1 MSINSVSFNEFDYNS
16 KSNAV
21 ANKTTQSGV
30 NSLNSS
36 NAENELQALELD
48 ENSLIGEEFAQLS
61 KEHQEIIKQLQ
72 ETLNQIR
79 EEKRSLI
86 SQMANAESSEERQEI
101 NNQIS
106 ELNEQSNSVFMD
118 IIKQLQS
125 YNSTLNELVANS
137 VRQKVEDTS
146 IVQSITA
153 PQSQSSAALQTT
165 LEGYNSQAGQKIA
178 QSALTV
184 DGTTGWCLKGVND
197 SLQRIYGKRLSYNS
211 AYQAIPELQSG
222 SGMGAHFKEVSV
234 SRDELTSLPPGAI
247 VVWEPN
253 NGNPHG
259 HISIALGDGRE
270 SSDHITKQMTGR
282 NANFH
287 VFIPIS

>member
-1 MSINSVSFNEFDYNS
+1 
-16 KSNAV
+16 
-21 ANKTTQSGV
+21 
-30 NSLNSS
+30 
-36 NAENELQALELD
+36 
-48 ENSLIGEEFAQLS
+48 
-61 KEHQEIIKQLQ
+61 
-72 ETLNQIR
+72 
-79 EEKRSLI
+79 
-86 SQMANAESSEERQEI
+86 MANAESSEERQEI

-282 NANFH
+282 DANFH

>member
-184 DGTTGWCLKGVND
+184 DGTTGWCLRGVND
-197 SLQRIYGKRLSYNS
+197 SLERVYGKRLSYNS
-211 AYQAIPELQSG
+211 AYQAIPELQSNQG
-222 SGMGAHFKEVSV
+222 LGAYFQEVSV
-234 SRDELTSLPPGAI
+234 TRAELSSLPAGSI
-247 VVWEPN
+247 VVWEASA
-253 NGNPHG
+253 GHEHG
-259 HISIALGDGRE
+259 HISIALGDSRE
-270 SSDHITKQMTGR
+270 SSDHITSQMTGR
-282 NANFH
+282 DANFH
-287 VFIPIS
+287 VFVPIA